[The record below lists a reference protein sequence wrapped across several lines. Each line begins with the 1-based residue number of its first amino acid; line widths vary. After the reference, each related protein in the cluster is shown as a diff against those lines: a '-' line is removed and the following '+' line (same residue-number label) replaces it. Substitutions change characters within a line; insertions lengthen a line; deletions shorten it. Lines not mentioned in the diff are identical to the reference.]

1 MKKIFKNEKGITLIA
16 IVLITVLSV
25 AAGGTTFLGV
35 RALVTKEPFLQPF
48 EDMGIIELED
58 EEKEDKK
65 SEKKD
70 DKNKD
75 NEEEQDE
82 VVDKSDEE
90 DDDEASD
97 DEVTITGE
105 GEESSLLVE
114 EINDEGVECYTIVV
128 DLKEVADGIV
138 PIVEDLL
145 NMYLFT
151 GIDGTTTEEG
161 EAMGDIFSTA
171 LEVIPKIFVD
181 CEIIID
187 CYANGNDIKQLLITV
202 PYEQMIENFYS
213 EMTEIETLISSLDP
227 SYVSMGYT
235 SYDECLADFEET
247 VLSECTTENIRSM
260 LSEEDVDSKYAE
272 IINTAEC
279 VVEDGKIQIS
289 LNLSSI
295 SIDEYIGELKDQ
307 FEEMGIDSDNLV
319 ESVVDT
325 WISYIDEVGYNGAI
339 EGVYSMIMGTY
350 EMFSF

>member
-35 RALVTKEPFLQPF
+35 RALVTKDPFLQPF
-48 EDMGIIELED
+48 EDMGLIELED

-70 DKNKD
+70 D
-75 NEEEQDE
+75 EEEQEVIDEEVDEDSSEDE
-82 VVDKSDEE
+82 VI
-90 DDDEASD
+90 
-97 DEVTITGE
+97 ITGE

-151 GIDGTTTEEG
+151 GIDGTTTEDG

-171 LEVIPKIFVD
+171 LEVIPKIFED

-202 PYEQMIENFYS
+202 PYEQMIENFYN

-235 SYDECLADFEET
+235 SYEECLADFEET
-247 VLSECTTENIRSM
+247 VLSECTTENIRNV
-260 LSEEDVDSKYAE
+260 LSEEDSASKYAE

-279 VVEDGKIQIS
+279 IVEDGKIQIS

-295 SIDEYIGELKDQ
+295 SIDEYIGEFKDQ
-307 FEEMGIDSDNLV
+307 FEEIGIDSDNLV
-319 ESVVDT
+319 ESVVET
-325 WISYIDEVGYNGAI
+325 WNSYIDEVGYNGAI